1 MNSLEEVGKWLDDD
15 KDYQLS
21 TQEKYDEFV
30 KKRNYKFS
38 SDGDDLDSTGQRVAE
53 WTAQQAM
60 TVNQANQIDANDEVY
75 ALAA

>member
-1 MNSLEEVGKWLDDD
+1 MNSLGKVGKWLDDD

-38 SDGDDLDSTGQRVAE
+38 SDGPDIGFDRARSTEVDNSTQRV
-53 WTAQQAM
+53 
-60 TVNQANQIDANDEVY
+60 VKSKIDKCKR
-75 ALAA
+75 

>member
-30 KKRNYKFS
+30 KKRK
-38 SDGDDLDSTGQRVAE
+38 
-53 WTAQQAM
+53 
-60 TVNQANQIDANDEVY
+60 
-75 ALAA
+75 

>member
-1 MNSLEEVGKWLDDD
+1 MNSLLKVGKWLDDD

-38 SDGDDLDSTGQRVAE
+38 SDGGVLGFDRAKSRDADDPTGVVVKSKHR
-53 WTAQQAM
+53 
-60 TVNQANQIDANDEVY
+60 
-75 ALAA
+75 

>member
-1 MNSLEEVGKWLDDD
+1 MNSLGKVGKWLDDD

-38 SDGDDLDSTGQRVAE
+38 SDGDDLDSTGQRVTE
-53 WTAQQAM
+53 WTAR
-60 TVNQANQIDANDEVY
+60 
-75 ALAA
+75 

>member
-15 KDYQLS
+15 KDYELS

-38 SDGDDLDSTGQRVAE
+38 SDGDDQVSTGQRVRYSSYPSE
-53 WTAQQAM
+53 LT
-60 TVNQANQIDANDEVY
+60 
-75 ALAA
+75 

>member
-1 MNSLEEVGKWLDDD
+1 MNSLEQVGNWLDDD

-38 SDGDDLDSTGQRVAE
+38 SDGDAMVSTGVDSKDGNTIGEER
-53 WTAQQAM
+53 
-60 TVNQANQIDANDEVY
+60 NSSKSK
-75 ALAA
+75 

>member
-38 SDGDDLDSTGQRVAE
+38 SDGDAFGFDRVTSTILGYPSE
-53 WTAQQAM
+53 LT
-60 TVNQANQIDANDEVY
+60 
-75 ALAA
+75 

>member
-38 SDGDDLDSTGQRVAE
+38 SDGDDLDSTGQQVQK
-53 WTAQQAM
+53 WTTHQSRCK
-60 TVNQANQIDANDEVY
+60 N
-75 ALAA
+75 

>member
-1 MNSLEEVGKWLDDD
+1 MNSLLKVGKWLDDD

-38 SDGDDLDSTGQRVAE
+38 SDGGVLGFDRAKISEMDDSVGDDRKSSKKE
-53 WTAQQAM
+53 
-60 TVNQANQIDANDEVY
+60 
-75 ALAA
+75 

>member
-30 KKRNYKFS
+30 KKRNYKFP
-38 SDGDDLDSTGQRVAE
+38 SDGGVQVSTGQRVTE
-53 WTAQQAM
+53 WTAR
-60 TVNQANQIDANDEVY
+60 
-75 ALAA
+75 

>member
-38 SDGDDLDSTGQRVAE
+38 SDGDDLDSTGQRVTE
-53 WTAQQAM
+53 WTARQAM
-60 TVNQANQIDANDEVY
+60 TVNQAKSITANDELY
-75 ALAA
+75 SLAA